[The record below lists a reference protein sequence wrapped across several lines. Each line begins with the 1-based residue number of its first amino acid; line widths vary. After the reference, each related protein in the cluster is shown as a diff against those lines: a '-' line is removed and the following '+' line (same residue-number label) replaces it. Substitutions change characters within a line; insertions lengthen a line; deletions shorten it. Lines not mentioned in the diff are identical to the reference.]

1 MQMSN
6 HCADLP
12 DEELA
17 RRAANGEIGCFEE
30 ILARYRD
37 RIYRLCLRWANDTED
52 AEDWAQ
58 ECFVRAY
65 RQLKRYDV
73 SLPFA
78 PWMLRLTTNTCIN
91 LAKARGRHAARSE
104 PLAEREWED
113 ERASPAQDLE
123 AREEMRRVRLAVGA
137 LPLPL
142 RAAITLRA
150 VEELSFREVSE
161 VLGVPLQTAVTRCK
175 RASELVQKHLD
186 GQPMPRYRGATARDA
201 ETGVR
206 ENRQSRRI
214 NRENQ

>member
-1 MQMSN
+1 MMPTEP
-6 HCADLP
+6 ADLT

-17 RRAANGEIGCFEE
+17 RRATGGEIACFEE

-37 RIYRLCLRWANDTED
+37 RIYRLCLRWANDAED

-65 RQLKRYDV
+65 RQLKRYDA

-78 PWMLRLTTNTCIN
+78 PWLLRLTTNTCIN
-91 LAKARGRHAARSE
+91 MAKARGRHAERSE

-113 ERASPAQDLE
+113 ERATPAQDLE

-150 VEELSFREVSE
+150 VEELSFREISE
-161 VLGVPLQTAVTRCK
+161 VLGVPLQTVVTRCK

-186 GQPMPRYRGATARDA
+186 GQPMPRYRRSETRGAPD
-201 ETGVR
+201 R
-206 ENRQSRRI
+206 E
-214 NRENQ
+214 EK